1 MNILSL
7 IGRGAALLA
16 DEPATTTAAQPTGIA
31 SIFSSQWFF
40 WGMLVVIILV
50 FYFVVLR
57 PQKKQQREQ
66 DNMRSSLRVGD
77 EVTTIGGIVGR
88 VVRVREDTFTI
99 ITSKER
105 TRLTFKRSALSS
117 IDKKADEPVATDT
130 PAETTEN
137 TDAVKESEVEVAT
150 TTENTEETEEKTE

>member
-1 MNILSL
+1 MITNTLTRIPMLFEEAATETQQGNFFTNL
-7 IGRGAALLA
+7 I
-16 DEPATTTAAQPTGIA
+16 
-31 SIFSSQWFF
+31 SSQWFF
-40 WGMLVVIILV
+40 WVMLVVIIGV

-66 DNMRSSLRVGD
+66 DNMRNNLRVGD
-77 EVTTIGGIVGR
+77 EITTIGGIVGR

-117 IDKKADEPVATDT
+117 IDKKADEPVSEAPADTTDT
-130 PAETTEN
+130 A
-137 TDAVKESEVEVAT
+137 KEPEVESTNVEQ
-150 TTENTEETEEKTE
+150 ENTEKTE

>member
-1 MNILSL
+1 MSILNL
-7 IGRGAALLA
+7 VNRVPALF
-16 DEPATTTAAQPTGIA
+16 DETAATETQQGNFFTNL
-31 SIFSSQWFF
+31 FSSQWFF
-40 WGMLVVIILV
+40 WIMLVVIIGV

-66 DNMRSSLRVGD
+66 DNMRNSLRVGD
-77 EVTTIGGIVGR
+77 EITTIGGIVGR

-117 IDKKADEPVATDT
+117 IDKKADEPVAET
-130 PAETTEN
+130 PAETTD
-137 TDAVKESEVEVAT
+137 TAKEPEVEAT
-150 TTENTEETEEKTE
+150 PVETTEEQEKTE

>member
-1 MNILSL
+1 MSILNWANQ
-7 IGRGAALLA
+7 IPALF
-16 DEPATTTAAQPTGIA
+16 DETTTTQAQQGNFFTN
-31 SIFSSQWFF
+31 IFSSQWFF
-40 WGMLVVIILV
+40 WVMLIVIILV

-66 DNMRSSLRVGD
+66 DNMRNSLRVGD

-117 IDKKADEPVATDT
+117 IDKKADEPVQDT
-130 PAETTEN
+130 PADTTEPVKEAEVESTNVETTE
-137 TDAVKESEVEVAT
+137 TQEDTEKKE
-150 TTENTEETEEKTE
+150 

>member
-1 MNILSL
+1 MSITNTLTRIPMLF
-7 IGRGAALLA
+7 
-16 DEPATTTAAQPTGIA
+16 EETAATETQQGNFFTNLI
-31 SIFSSQWFF
+31 SSQWFF
-40 WGMLVVIILV
+40 WVMLVVIIGV

-66 DNMRSSLRVGD
+66 DNMRNSLRVGD
-77 EVTTIGGIVGR
+77 EITTIGGIVGR

-117 IDKKADEPVATDT
+117 IDKKADEPVQEAPADT
-130 PAETTEN
+130 TETVQEPEVETTNVETTE
-137 TDAVKESEVEVAT
+137 EQ
-150 TTENTEETEEKTE
+150 ENTEKTE